1 MASPY
6 RSLCLSDCHHRNCK
20 FLLQQQHHNSS
31 SQSITIDHSRRLLW
45 TPAAPNCSSS
55 TLIDHAQARTSLSTL
70 AGFSLHPHH
79 EPVLLAAPQP
89 WILLKLNIPSPHSRR
104 AHPLPW
110 LQSHRRLQITDPLS
124 AQPCSSSV
132 VVPSDAAINHR
143 PPRAISNPNPH
154 HQCKSEGDT

>member
-1 MASPY
+1 MASLY
-6 RSLCLSDCHHRNCK
+6 RSSCLSDCHHCTCK
-20 FLLQQQHHNSS
+20 FLLQKQHHNSS

-45 TPAAPNCSSS
+45 TPASPNCSSS
-55 TLIDHAQARTSLSTL
+55 DLIDHAQARASLSTP

-89 WILLKLNIPSPHSRR
+89 WIPSPHSRR

-110 LQSHRRLQITDPLS
+110 LQSRRRLQITDPLS

-132 VVPSDAAINHR
+132 VVPNDAAINHR
-143 PPRAISNPNPH
+143 PPRAISDPNPR
-154 HQCKSEGDT
+154 HQRRSE